1 MRNFDWEIVDP
12 TKPWESKSVRI
23 WIQKDLNVRIT
34 ERLGEM
40 S

>member
-12 TKPWESKSVRI
+12 TKPWESKSVGI
-23 WIQKDLNVRIT
+23 WMQKYLNVRVT
-34 ERLGEM
+34 ERLEEL